1 VQTSAQLNPLYHCVQ
16 LVRNAVFGWEPLND
30 LGHTLALVV
39 FAAVMAALS
48 IRVLRR
54 KLID

>member
-1 VQTSAQLNPLYHCVQ
+1 
-16 LVRNAVFGWEPLND
+16 VFGWEPLND
-30 LGHTLALVV
+30 LGNVLALVV
-39 FAAVMAALS
+39 FAVIMANLS